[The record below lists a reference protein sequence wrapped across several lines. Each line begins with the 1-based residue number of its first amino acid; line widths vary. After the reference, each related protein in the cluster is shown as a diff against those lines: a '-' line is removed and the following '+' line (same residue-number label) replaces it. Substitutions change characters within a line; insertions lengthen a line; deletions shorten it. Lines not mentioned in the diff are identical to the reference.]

1 MFRHGQL
8 RVPVLLAISTL
19 VFALITITSLS
30 PFGVNAQTTPTVS
43 INDGAEFTNSTSV
56 ALGVSAPDAV
66 EMRFS
71 NDNSIWSEWETFAT
85 SKNNWNLTETE
96 GEQTVYAEFK
106 NSTGEVLLGEDKIIV
121 DLTAPQASVYLDWAS
136 FKDREVYFDGSYSL
150 DNYGIVSF
158 YWDFGDDKTGT
169 GAVTTHAYSEPGN
182 YTGTLTV
189 KDVAGNIERAD
200 FRLTIPEVSEATP
213 TPTPTAAPTITP
225 SPTPTVEP
233 TATPSPTPT
242 PPTSEPLT
250 TTMIW
255 IIVGLLG
262 VVIIVVAVVLV
273 RRKPKT

>member
-1 MFRHGQL
+1 MYRHGQL
-8 RVPVLLAISTL
+8 RLPVLLAISTL

-30 PFGVNAQTTPTVS
+30 PFGVYAQTTPTIS
-43 INDGAEFTNSTSV
+43 IGNGAEYTNSTSV

-71 NDNSIWSEWETFAT
+71 NDNSTWSEWETFAT

-96 GEQTVYAEFK
+96 GEQTVYAKFK
-106 NSTGEVLLGEDKIIV
+106 NSTGEVLLGEVKIIL

-136 FKDREVYFDGSYSL
+136 FKNREVFFDGSYSI

-158 YWDFGDDKTGT
+158 YWTFGDDKTGT

-189 KDVAGNIERAD
+189 KDVAGNIGETG
-200 FRLTIPEVSEATP
+200 FRVTIPEISEATP
-213 TPTPTAAPTITP
+213 TPTPTAAPTTTP
-225 SPTPTVEP
+225 SPTPTAEPP

-242 PPTSEPLT
+242 TSEPLT
-250 TTMIW
+250 TTMVW
-255 IIVGLLG
+255 IIVGLIG